1 MTERPPPLETRRMIA
16 TAVRRLNALE
26 YVLLGMAMVF
36 ASAAGA
42 LTAWLLQN
50 AAGVPFRPA
59 WVVASVLFFGV
70 PGWAVLLRE
79 RRARGGQQGGGEDS
93 ESKETRDNGGR

>member
-1 MTERPPPLETRRMIA
+1 MTERPPQLETRQMIA

-26 YVLLGMAMVF
+26 YILLGTAMVL

-42 LTAWLLQN
+42 LTAWLLQS
-50 AAGVPFRPA
+50 AVGVPFKPA

-70 PGWAVLLRE
+70 PGWAVLLRD
-79 RRARGGQQGGGEDS
+79 RRAKGRQEGGGERS
-93 ESKETRDNGGR
+93 ESKEMRDNGGR